1 MSKAFLKDMLRCWRR
16 SWKRFASIALI
27 TLLGV
32 AVLTGIYAGC
42 RDAFLAAGRFYE
54 SQGLHD
60 IQIVSTAGLTDDDV
74 AALRKVR
81 GVESV
86 QAERSRNV
94 TVTVRGSDKTAV
106 IREIGETGGGAAA
119 LDRPYLTE
127 GRLPKKTGEIAVTK
141 KFLND
146 SGLKVGGRFTVD
158 SEEMEST
165 DSIDSTDSAKDSSQS
180 ADSTSRSASPRTK
193 LTITGVVIDPRDLA
207 NPDGYASKNAFR
219 STASDDYAFFAPA
232 GGTTG
237 NATNSVTGNAPN
249 SETADTTDSTA
260 TAPDDIYTSISLRIT
275 GAADLDTFS
284 DGYDT
289 AVRTVADRIETK
301 IQSKREKA
309 RRQQLT
315 DAAQAKLDKARAETE
330 QRFADAQAR
339 LDQQRAQ
346 FDAQV
351 DGLAAQSAGSATQ
364 PVESATQ
371 PADHSTQPA
380 YDPAVVRQSVIAKS
394 PELQQVQSQ
403 LDQAQAD
410 LTIQKE
416 AAIQHI
422 TDQTIQVTSQIP
434 QVRWYVTT
442 RSDIGGF
449 SAFKSDMTSIESI
462 GRAFPVVFLLV
473 AVLMSLTTMA
483 RMVEEDRGL
492 IGTYLGLGYK
502 GIAVA
507 SRYLLFALLACLIG
521 GGLGLIAGFLGIP
534 AFLLVVIEGLYTLP
548 GARLEYDWL
557 YGTAGIA
564 LFVVGV
570 LAATAF
576 ACRRDIRHMP
586 AELMR
591 PKAPKAGARILL
603 ERIRPVWRRMGFL
616 NKVTAR
622 NIFRFKSRLVMTV
635 GGVAGCTALI
645 LCGLAIND
653 TVAAI
658 GPKQYDGIYRYDLM
672 AVSADA
678 DAPALRARLDKDGKT
693 TATLRIRV
701 ENGELSTAAAS
712 PAKSSASSE
721 TIQLIVVPER
731 SLKRLNTMIDLRE
744 ASDSDLYR
752 YSGGMFGRSGGGE
765 VTLDDSGAI
774 VSQSAANALGVHA
787 GDTVTLRG
795 GDLTRAKTRVAAV
808 TRSLVGS
815 DVYVSESLYQ
825 RLFGDSGDSDDSADS
840 GTTTDST
847 GSTGNSTDSK
857 DSAAATPVWN
867 AVYAKL
873 TGDAAAQTAYVDKLA
888 DDPAVVSAVG
898 TAELADGFS
907 FDLMGAVVA
916 LIVGLAGA
924 LCLVV
929 LFTLANTNISERVR
943 EMATLKVL
951 GFRRREIHQYVNRE
965 MRVLTWM
972 GVAVGLPLGR
982 WIGGLLTAALGM
994 PSLYFEVDLRPTSYL
1009 AAAFV
1014 TLVFA
1019 EFVAWLTK
1027 PVLDRID
1034 PVGALKS
1041 VE

>member
-1 MSKAFLKDMLRCWRR
+1 MSRAFLKDMLRCWRS

-54 SQGLHD
+54 VQGLHD

-74 AALRKVR
+74 AALCKVR
-81 GVESV
+81 GVEAV
-86 QAERSRNV
+86 QAGHSWNV
-94 TVTVRGSDKTAV
+94 TVSVHGSDKTAV
-106 IREIGETGGGAAA
+106 MREIGDAVAGGSTG
-119 LDRPYLTE
+119 LDRPYLQE
-127 GRLPKKTGEIAVTK
+127 GRLPRKAGEVAVTK

-146 SGLKVGGRFTVD
+146 SGLAIGDRFTITP
-158 SEEMEST
+158 EST
-165 DSIDSTDSAKDSSQS
+165 DTTEPTGAAGSTDATGSTDSTVQ
-180 ADSTSRSASPRTK
+180 TSASPTK

-207 NPDGYASKNAFR
+207 NPDGYASKSAFR
-219 STASDDYAFFAPA
+219 STASDDYTFFATTDGVGDSA
-232 GGTTG
+232 TGDSTGDSTGGMTTG
-237 NATNSVTGNAPN
+237 ATN
-249 SETADTTDSTA
+249 DTTGGA
-260 TAPDDIYTSISLRIT
+260 TDIADVYTSIVLRVR
-275 GAADLDTFS
+275 GAAGLDTFS
-284 DGYDT
+284 DAYDE
-289 AVRTVADRIETK
+289 AVRTVADRIENKT
-301 IQSKREKA
+301 QPQRQQA
-309 RRQQLT
+309 RRQQLI
-315 DAAQAKLDKARAETE
+315 DEARAKLDEARSEVE
-330 QRFADAQAR
+330 QRFADAQTQ
-339 LDQQRAQ
+339 LDRQRAQ
-346 FDAQV
+346 FNAQV
-351 DGLAAQSAGSATQ
+351 DELAGY
-364 PVESATQ
+364 PVESAGQ
-371 PADHSTQPA
+371 PVGNSSQSAE
-380 YDPAVVRQSVIAKS
+380 YLEVVRQSVIAKS
-394 PELQQVQSQ
+394 PELQQAQSR

-410 LTIQKE
+410 LAAQKK
-416 AAIQHI
+416 AAIQQI
-422 TDQTIQVTSQIP
+422 DTQTVQIPSQIP

-492 IGTYLGLGYK
+492 IGTYLGLGYR
-502 GIAVA
+502 GLAVA

-557 YGTAGIA
+557 YGSAGIA

-570 LAATAF
+570 LAATAI
-576 ACRRDIRHMP
+576 ACRGDIRHMP

-603 ERIRPVWRRMGFL
+603 ERIRPLWSHMGFL

-622 NIFRFKSRLVMTV
+622 NIFRFKSRLIMTV

-678 DAPALRARLDKDGKT
+678 DADVLRTRLAEDGKT
-693 TATLRIRV
+693 TSTLRIRV
-701 ENGELSTAAAS
+701 ESGEMASGGTASGDAAS
-712 PAKSSASSE
+712 GGAADTNTASASSVSSSSE
-721 TIQLIVVPER
+721 TVQLVVIPER
-731 SLKRLNTMIDLRE
+731 SLKKLNTMIDLRE

-752 YSGGMFGRSGGGE
+752 YSGGMFGRSSGRE
-765 VTLDDSGAI
+765 VTLDDAGVI
-774 VSQSAANALGVHA
+774 VSQSAANALGVRT
-787 GDTVTLRG
+787 GGTVTLRG
-795 GDLTRAKTRVAAV
+795 GGMTRAKARVAAV

-815 DVYVSESLYQ
+815 DVYVSETLYE
-825 RLFGDSGDSDDSADS
+825 RLFDDSADTAAATTADDSADS
-840 GTTTDST
+840 
-847 GSTGNSTDSK
+847 
-857 DSAAATPVWN
+857 PVWN
-867 AVYAKL
+867 AVYATL
-873 TGDAAAQTAYVDKLA
+873 RGDDAVQIAYADKLA
-888 DDPAVVSAVG
+888 DDPAVVSAVS
-898 TAELADGFS
+898 TAELASGFS

-929 LFTLANTNISERVR
+929 LFTLSNTNISERVR

-982 WIGGLLTAALGM
+982 WVGGLLTAVLGM

-1009 AAAFV
+1009 AAAFA

-1027 PVLDRID
+1027 PVLDRVD
-1034 PVGALKS
+1034 PVSALKS

>member
-1 MSKAFLKDMLRCWRR
+1 MSRAFVKDMLRCWRR
-16 SWKRFASIALI
+16 SWRRFVSIALI

-42 RDAFLAAGRFYE
+42 RDAFLAAGRFYGAQE
-54 SQGLHD
+54 LRD
-60 IQIVSTAGLTDDDV
+60 VQIVSTAGLTDGDV
-74 AALRKVR
+74 AALRKVH
-81 GVESV
+81 GVER
-86 QAERSRNV
+86 ARGERTQSM
-94 TVTVRGSDKTAV
+94 TVAVHGSDKTV
-106 IREIGETGGGAAA
+106 TMREIDADGF
-119 LDRPYLTE
+119 DRPYLE
-127 GRLPKKTGEIAVTK
+127 RGAMPKKAGEVAVTRQ
-141 KFLND
+141 FLKD
-146 SGLKVGGRFTVD
+146 SGLRIG
-158 SEEMEST
+158 S
-165 DSIDSTDSAKDSSQS
+165 
-180 ADSTSRSASPRTK
+180 K
-193 LTITGVVIDPRDLA
+193 LTVTPHTDDGSGDAGDSDGEASQDGSPSFPTDLVITGVALDPRDLS

-219 STASDDYAFFAPA
+219 STASDDYTFFAPSD
-232 GGTTG
+232 G
-237 NATNSVTGNAPN
+237 VTG
-249 SETADTTDSTA
+249 
-260 TAPDDIYTSISLRIT
+260 DIYTAVNLRVT

-284 DGYDT
+284 DGYDA
-289 AVRTVADRIETK
+289 AVNTVAHRIENG
-301 IQSKREKA
+301 IRVERQKA
-309 RRQQLT
+309 RRQQL
-315 DAAQAKLDKARAETE
+315 LDEARRRIDQARAEAGR
-330 QRFADAQAR
+330 RFADAQAQ
-339 LDQQRAQ
+339 LDGQRAE
-346 FDAQV
+346 FNTQV
-351 DGLAAQSAGSATQ
+351 DELARQAAGFSPLAADGGGVA
-364 PVESATQ
+364 
-371 PADHSTQPA
+371 
-380 YDPAVVRQSVIAKS
+380 RRSVIAQS
-394 PELQQVQSQ
+394 PELQQAQDR
-403 LDQAQAD
+403 LDRAQAD
-410 LTIQKE
+410 LTAQQQ
-416 AAIQHI
+416 AATQQL
-422 TDQTIQVTSQIP
+422 DEQSAQLASEIP

-442 RSDIGGF
+442 RGEIGGF
-449 SAFKSDMTSIESI
+449 SSFKSDLSSIESI

-473 AVLMSLTTMA
+473 AVLMSLTTMT

-492 IGTYLGLGYK
+492 IGTYLGLGYR
-502 GIAVA
+502 GFAVA

-521 GGLGLIAGFLGIP
+521 GGLGLVAGFLGIP

-557 YGTAGIA
+557 YGSAGIA

-653 TVAAI
+653 TVAMT
-658 GPKQYDGIYRYDLM
+658 GPKQYGGICRYDLM

-678 DAPALRARLDKDGKT
+678 DADALHARLDKDGRT

-701 ENGELSTAAAS
+701 ESGELSTVGAS
-712 PAKSSASSE
+712 SSTTSASSE

-731 SLKRLNTMIDLRE
+731 SLRRLNTMIDLRE
-744 ASDSDLYR
+744 ASDNDLYR

-795 GDLTRAKTRVAAV
+795 GDMTRAKARVAAV

-825 RLFGDSGDSDDSADS
+825 RLFGDADA
-840 GTTTDST
+840 
-847 GSTGNSTDSK
+847 GNPGAT
-857 DSAAATPVWN
+857 DSAAPVWN
-867 AVYAKL
+867 AAYAKL
-873 TGDAAAQTAYVDKLA
+873 KGDDADRAAYIDRLA
-888 DDPAVVSAVG
+888 DDPAVVSTVD

-951 GFRRREIHQYVNRE
+951 GFRKREIHQYVNRE

-1009 AAAFV
+1009 AAAFA

>member
-1 MSKAFLKDMLRCWRR
+1 MSRAFFKDMLRCWRR

-54 SQGLHD
+54 VQGLHD

-74 AALRKVR
+74 AALCKVR
-81 GVESV
+81 GVEAV
-86 QAERSRNV
+86 QAEHSWNV
-94 TVTVRGSDKTAV
+94 AVSVHGSDKTAV
-106 IREIGETGGGAAA
+106 MREIGDAADAAA
-119 LDRPYLTE
+119 GDAVAGGSTGLDRPYLQE
-127 GRLPKKTGEIAVTK
+127 GRLPRKAGEVAVTK

-146 SGLKVGGRFTVD
+146 SGLAIGGRFAITPEPTD
-158 SEEMEST
+158 ATEPTGAAGSTDATGST
-165 DSIDSTDSAKDSSQS
+165 DSTVQ
-180 ADSTSRSASPRTK
+180 TSVSPTK

-219 STASDDYAFFAPA
+219 STASDDYTFFATTDGVGDSA
-232 GGTTG
+232 TGDSTGGMTTG
-237 NATNSVTGNAPN
+237 ATN
-249 SETADTTDSTA
+249 DTTDGA
-260 TAPDDIYTSISLRIT
+260 TDIADVYTSIVLRVR
-275 GAADLDTFS
+275 GAAGLDTFS
-284 DGYDT
+284 DAYDE
-289 AVRTVADRIETK
+289 AVRTVADRIENKT
-301 IQSKREKA
+301 QPQRQQA
-309 RRQQLT
+309 RRQQLI
-315 DAAQAKLDKARAETE
+315 DEARAKLDEARSEVE
-330 QRFADAQAR
+330 QRFADAQTQ
-339 LDQQRAQ
+339 LDRQRAQ
-346 FDAQV
+346 FNAQV
-351 DGLAAQSAGSATQ
+351 DELAGY
-364 PVESATQ
+364 PVESAGQ
-371 PADHSTQPA
+371 PVGNSSQSAEYLEVA
-380 YDPAVVRQSVIAKS
+380 RQSVIAKS
-394 PELQQVQSQ
+394 SELQQVQSR

-410 LTIQKE
+410 LAAQKK
-416 AAIQHI
+416 AAIQQI
-422 TDQTIQVTSQIP
+422 DTQTVQIPSQIP

-462 GRAFPVVFLLV
+462 GRAFPVVFLFV

-492 IGTYLGLGYK
+492 IGTYLGLGYR
-502 GIAVA
+502 GLAVA

-557 YGTAGIA
+557 YGSAGIA

-570 LAATAF
+570 LAATAI
-576 ACRRDIRHMP
+576 ACRGDIRHMP

-603 ERIRPVWRRMGFL
+603 ERIRPLWSRMGFL

-622 NIFRFKSRLVMTV
+622 NIFRFKSRLIMTV

-672 AVSADA
+672 AVSVDADA
-678 DAPALRARLDKDGKT
+678 DVLRTRLAEDGKT
-693 TATLRIRV
+693 TSTLRIRV
-701 ENGELSTAAAS
+701 ESGEMASGGATDTNTA
-712 PAKSSASSE
+712 SASSVSSSSE
-721 TIQLIVVPER
+721 TVQLVVVPER
-731 SLKRLNTMIDLRE
+731 SLKKLNTMIDLRE

-752 YSGGMFGRSGGGE
+752 YSGGMFGRSSGRE
-765 VTLDDSGAI
+765 VTLDDAGVI
-774 VSQSAANALGVHA
+774 VSQSAANALGVRA

-795 GDLTRAKTRVAAV
+795 GGMTRAKARVAAV

-815 DVYVSESLYQ
+815 DVYVSETLYE
-825 RLFGDSGDSDDSADS
+825 RLFDDSADTAVATTDDSADS
-840 GTTTDST
+840 
-847 GSTGNSTDSK
+847 
-857 DSAAATPVWN
+857 PVWN
-867 AVYAKL
+867 AVCATLKGDDAVQIAYA
-873 TGDAAAQTAYVDKLA
+873 DKLA
-888 DDPAVVSAVG
+888 DDPAVVSAVS
-898 TAELADGFS
+898 TAELASGFS

-929 LFTLANTNISERVR
+929 LFTLSNTNISERVR

-972 GVAVGLPLGR
+972 GVVVGLPLGR
-982 WIGGLLTAALGM
+982 WVGGLLTAALGM
-994 PSLYFEVDLRPTSYL
+994 PSLYFEVDLRPMSYL
-1009 AAAFV
+1009 AAAFA

-1034 PVGALKS
+1034 PVSALKS